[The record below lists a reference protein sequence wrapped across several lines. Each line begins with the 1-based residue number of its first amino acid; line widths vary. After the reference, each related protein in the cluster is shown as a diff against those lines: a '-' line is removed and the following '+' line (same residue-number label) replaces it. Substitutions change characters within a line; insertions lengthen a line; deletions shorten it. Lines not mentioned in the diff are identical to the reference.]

1 MLSGWLFLIKRSLEC
16 LKYNVLGF
24 FAVNY
29 YMNTHPDIR
38 LYFQK
43 EFNISSCFA
52 GPELN
57 LKSLWSSYLVVVA
70 YYLLNGYNQIKKT
83 KARFSTS
90 GDILMKLENAR
101 DFRGNHWFCSCI
113 VIKLLRIYK
122 RVNHNHS
129 KDLAFEVHWF
139 GLKRFCDFRET
150 RFWNILAY
158 GSNFID
164 IM

>member
-1 MLSGWLFLIKRSLEC
+1 
-16 LKYNVLGF
+16 
-24 FAVNY
+24 
-29 YMNTHPDIR
+29 MNTHPDIR

-57 LKSLWSSYLVVVA
+57 LKSLWSSYRVVVV
-70 YYLLNGYNQIKKT
+70 YYLINGYNQIKKT
-83 KARFSTS
+83 KTRFSTS

-129 KDLAFEVHWF
+129 KDLAFEVHWLDQNAF
-139 GLKRFCDFRET
+139 VIFEKPDFET
-150 RFWNILAY
+150 FWHMVLILLILCRNKNINNLEDDWIRVDFY
-158 GSNFID
+158 FLFKYI
-164 IM
+164 